1 MRSRRSLRSPN
12 RPTSEVHRARELTPD
27 RARLPTGAPV
37 RESPRLS
44 PPSGAASVRW
54 ARVLHEAR
62 LGRIVESGRE
72 ESDLEVIAVDIAAVL
87 SLLTAEDYTIAR
99 EVVQR
104 GFGGLYLIALASA
117 FTQFPAPLRQ
127 PGLTPGP
134 ALHRPDHRRAG
145 ADALPVEAVPVFGRP
160 PAPGDR
166 DRNGPGRLGDHRSA
180 PGRTGLGADPGVP
193 GDVGPVLLD
202 RVDRAALLRLRL

>member
-1 MRSRRSLRSPN
+1 RSPN

-72 ESDLEVIAVDIAAVL
+72 EPDLEVIAVDIAAVL
-87 SLLTAEDYTIAR
+87 SRLTAEDYTIAR
-99 EVVQR
+99 EVVQP
-104 GFGGLYLIALASA
+104 GAGVVYPIAFA
-117 FTQFPAPLRQ
+117 PAVNHL
-127 PGLTPGP
+127 P
-134 ALHRPDHRRAG
+134 AVL
-145 ADALPVEAVPVFGRP
+145 
-160 PAPGDR
+160 R
-166 DRNGPGRLGDHRSA
+166 DRRLSPARRWIAHA
-180 PGRTGLGADPGVP
+180 TPAQP
-193 GDVGPVLLD
+193 
-202 RVDRAALLRLRL
+202 A